1 MAELGEGFFLEG
13 GDLRLIHGEL
23 RLAFTGF
30 RRAFTGLPAR
40 HQSPT
45 QVDAPGPGNCAHDK
59 ALIGHVPRCEQA
71 GDGGVAAEGLQR
83 EARAAAGG
91 THEPRD
97 PLHRLREGVD
107 ALAGAGFKEHGEHPP
122 AQILVFF
129 THPPEVKRD
138 RPASGPHLLRHGADE
153 DVQHGAFALYGVIL
167 VHKGFAKGVGETTAQ
182 ALETAHAAD
191 VEVLGCGVVGIGEF
205 HVGEFRAHAQGHV
218 VPFAG
223 HHVLPVVL
231 SLEAAR
237 ARGKDRILRFE
248 HIELARADIEAR
260 SPGHMAVRG
269 QEFRDHHAVDD
280 DHAELFED
288 AAELLLHFVAGED
301 HGFAVAAS
309 RLALEASL
317 CVFFELHA
325 P

>member
-1 MAELGEGFFLEG
+1 MPLVAELGEGFFLEG

-83 EARAAAGG
+83 EARAATGG

-97 PLHRLREGVD
+97 PLHRFREGVD
-107 ALAGAGFKEHGEHPP
+107 ALACAGFKEHGEHPP

-138 RPASGPHLLRHGADE
+138 GPASGPHSCVMARTRMCSMAPSPCTGSYLCIKVSPRALVKRPPRHWKRLMP
-153 DVQHGAFALYGVIL
+153 QMS
-167 VHKGFAKGVGETTAQ
+167 K
-182 ALETAHAAD
+182 
-191 VEVLGCGVVGIGEF
+191 
-205 HVGEFRAHAQGHV
+205 
-218 VPFAG
+218 
-223 HHVLPVVL
+223 
-231 SLEAAR
+231 SL
-237 ARGKDRILRFE
+237 
-248 HIELARADIEAR
+248 
-260 SPGHMAVRG
+260 
-269 QEFRDHHAVDD
+269 
-280 DHAELFED
+280 
-288 AAELLLHFVAGED
+288 
-301 HGFAVAAS
+301 AVA
-309 RLALEASL
+309 L
-317 CVFFELHA
+317 
-325 P
+325 